1 MKPRTQL
8 TGPCVECGSPDTS
21 IEKSGL
27 AHWYSGQDGIGTI
40 CKKCYQRKNRE
51 IPKPGKCV
59 RCGVEETKQYWHH
72 EEEGTICIT
81 CYRRVYTKKQRDGFC
96 SICKATKSNG
106 WENTEEHGKI
116 CKSCASQIRIRELKE
131 ECLSHYSQGSM
142 KCNYCGFQN
151 IDALQIDHIHGGGNK
166 DRKEAGAFTDEV
178 FSIFAEYDAGP
189 VSVGIGYIPETI
201 ASPENKNE
209 QVTSDTNEAM
219 LTNTAKV
226 DINDI
231 MTIYALVDIPALGGS
246 YLKFGWREATVET
259 KESLDTGGSYNDVD
273 VEGYSIAL
281 GYAFDTGSEG
291 LSVRL
296 EVEGAQYD
304 DVEATNNADTSTKIK
319 VSDLMS
325 GSASISLV
333 KSF

>member
-1 MKPRTQL
+1 MKTKIKSSLLAVLL
-8 TGPCVECGSPDTS
+8 TVGISVPAYSEFN
-21 IEKSGL
+21 IGL
-27 AHWYSGQDGIGTI
+27 QGHMMGFY
-40 CKKCYQRKNRE
+40 
-51 IPKPGKCV
+51 
-59 RCGVEETKQYWHH
+59 GVGEEQPS
-72 EEEGTICIT
+72 
-81 CYRRVYTKKQRDGFC
+81 DN
-96 SICKATKSNG
+96 A
-106 WENTEEHGKI
+106 
-116 CKSCASQIRIRELKE
+116 
-131 ECLSHYSQGSM
+131 
-142 KCNYCGFQN
+142 
-151 IDALQIDHIHGGGNK
+151 GNK